1 MDCALTSVQG
11 LQDRAYFRHL
21 IGLVKEVV
29 RTEFVC
35 SISVRAERVVC
46 EHDAERR
53 VAFAVDVDCLQN
65 IEAIS
70 LFQCNVNGYCVGMQ
84 RGNVSDCSRRCVRM
98 SDDSRCARILYKL
111 G

>member
-11 LQDRAYFRHL
+11 LQDRGYFRHL
-21 IGLVKEVV
+21 IGRVKEVV

-35 SISVRAERVVC
+35 SISVRAERVVG

-53 VAFAVDVDCLQN
+53 LAFAVNVDCLQH

-70 LFQCNVNGYCVGMQ
+70 LFQCNVNGYRAGMQ
-84 RGNVSDCSRRCVRM
+84 RRNVSDSGRGCVRM
-98 SDDSRCARILYKL
+98 SDDSSCARILY
-111 G
+111 